1 MSLKAEFLKFV
12 NNELNNSIAGI
23 ATCDDFSER
32 ELRAMKALISYF
44 SKLTTLPDNMKVPK
58 QLSELMG
65 DMKSII
71 VIASSNYMERP
82 KGFDFCRS
90 ELLGTA
96 SPIHVTPELMIRAKN
111 RSMKICSYFTDRG
124 LSCKPVTAS
133 LIFPLKIMAVRAGI
147 GYYGKNSM
155 VINPGFGSWLS
166 FSAFFT
172 DAELEID
179 QPINKSCNDCDRCI
193 RACPSG
199 ALSSPYRCDESK
211 CINFHLPHNK
221 RKIPHEIRLLCRNF
235 IGSAC
240 SVCRDVCPENKKLLP
255 VPDLVAEPD
264 LLHPKLL
271 DIIDLDDVSWKKS
284 YACNLTGM
292 TMRSKIYL
300 QRNAAIALGNFK
312 DKRAVG
318 KLSKVLIGGA
328 DEVRGYAAWALGR
341 IATNEAVSLLDQA
354 FEKEAD
360 PNIKV
365 EISAALKMS

>member
-1 MSLKAEFLKFV
+1 MSLKAEFFKFV
-12 NNELNNSIAGI
+12 NDEFDNTVAGI
-23 ATCDDFSER
+23 APCDDFSER
-32 ELRAMKALISYF
+32 ELSGMKSLISYF
-44 SKLTTLPDNMKVPK
+44 SKLTMLPDDMKVPK
-58 QLSELMG
+58 QPRELLG

-71 VIASSNYMERP
+71 VVASSNYMERP

-96 SPIHVTPELMIRAKN
+96 SPIHVTPDLMLKAKE
-111 RSMKICSYFTDRG
+111 RSMKICTYFSDRG
-124 LSCKPVTAS
+124 LRCKPVAAS

-155 VINPGFGSWLS
+155 VINPGFGSWLA

-172 DAELEID
+172 EADLETD
-179 QPINKSCNDCDRCI
+179 QPLDKSCNDCDRCI
-193 RACPSG
+193 RECPSG
-199 ALSSPYRCDESK
+199 ALSSPYSCDVSK

-221 RKIPHEIRLLCRNF
+221 QDVPREIRLQCRNF

-240 SVCRDVCPENKKLLP
+240 SVCRDVCPENNKLLP
-255 VPDLVAEPD
+255 VPGLMAEPD

-271 DIIDLDDVSWKKS
+271 EIIELDDVSWKKG
-284 YACNLTGM
+284 YARNLTGM
-292 TMRSKIYL
+292 TMRSKKYL

-312 DKRAVG
+312 DERAVE
-318 KLSKVLIGGA
+318 KLSKVLIDGA

-341 IATNEAVSLLDQA
+341 IETNEAVSLLEQA

-360 PNIKV
+360 PDIKV
-365 EISAALKMS
+365 EISLALKMS